1 MLGES
6 ASVFGVSADLRE
18 GSVRVAVVG
27 ELDVVSVPVWSAI
40 MSAAIGDAETD
51 LVLDFSAVTFA
62 DAAALGVIATVCA
75 SFDEFGRRVAIRG
88 GSDVLRRMLSV
99 TGLDAVLDFNDA
111 DPVTDDS
118 SLREAES
125 GVLAGDGTA
134 AAATFDLVRSGSSS
148 STDVVDAALRL
159 VTALADAT
167 VEHADGVS
175 VTLER
180 HGRLMTVAASNDK
193 VLAMDGHQYDTGQG
207 PCLAAKAEGR
217 WFYIESLEDETRW
230 PAFVPLALEQGIHSI
245 LSSPLLTAD
254 RPLGALNIYSTT
266 VNAFGTHEQE
276 LASLFAT
283 QASDILTSAHADISD
298 EAMARRLTEALTVR
312 QRIARAEGALMAA
325 EGVDAGAAAAM
336 LQRRARNN
344 RITVAEQAARTL
356 SSGPN
361 NRPER

>member
-1 MLGES
+1 MLDES
-6 ASVFGVSADLRE
+6 APVFSVAADLRE

-27 ELDVVSVPVWSAI
+27 ELDVVSVPVWSALVD
-40 MSAAIGDAETD
+40 AAGGDVGAD

-75 SFDEFGRRVAIRG
+75 SFDRVGRSVAIRG
-88 GSDVLRRMLSV
+88 GSHMLRRMLSV
-99 TGLDAVLDFNDA
+99 TGLDAVLDFDDA
-111 DPVTDDS
+111 DPVADDNN
-118 SLREAES
+118 LREAES
-125 GVLAGDGTA
+125 SALAADGTA
-134 AAATFDLVRSGSSS
+134 AASTVDLVRVGSTSS
-148 STDVVDAALRL
+148 NDVVDAALRL

-276 LASLFAT
+276 LAALFAT
-283 QASDILTSAHADISD
+283 QASDILTSAHADVS
-298 EAMARRLTEALTVR
+298 EAALAHRLTEALTAR
-312 QRIARAEGALMAA
+312 QLIARAEGALMAV
-325 EGVDAGAAAAM
+325 EGVDAAAAASM
-336 LQRRARNN
+336 LRRRARGN
-344 RITVAEQAARTL
+344 RITVAEQAALTL
-356 SSGPN
+356 SGGPTQPSD
-361 NRPER
+361 R